1 MKLQRSLLILLLL
14 LSVLFAVQ
22 LLTGSFA
29 PRRGELGELYERYC
43 EQPGVRVALVQNM
56 PINDTLS
63 KDILLLT
70 ATDSAGWAW
79 IVKEIGGLDE
89 GTEIFNDAM
98 RDATINYGILIHY
111 GTKETPGASPS
122 DTTLYDLLKRG
133 ENNEL
138 LRVTL
143 LYKKR
148 TAWII
153 IPKDRTETRALL
165 DLAFEEGN
173 LIKH

>member
-79 IVKEIGGLDE
+79 IVKEIGGHDE
-89 GTEIFNDAM
+89 GTRKFNYAM
-98 RDATINYGILIHY
+98 RDSATNYGMSVHA
-111 GTKETPGASPS
+111 GTMREPGKLVTKRPIF
-122 DTTLYDLLKRG
+122 DTVNPQINH
-133 ENNEL
+133 EI

-143 LYKKR
+143 LYKLR
-148 TAWII
+148 TAWIT
-153 IPKDRTETRALL
+153 IPKTRAESRALL
-165 DLAFEEGN
+165 DLEFEDGK
-173 LIKH
+173 LI